1 MSKFIMAIWLPGC
14 GKTTYY
20 NNKLKD
26 DYVHLSSDKLRE
38 EMFGDVNDQEH
49 NTEVFD
55 EMLRRTKKHL
65 KEWDN
70 VYYDATNISAKRRE
84 HLLKQIERLV
94 WEKECLF
101 FAIPIEVVK
110 ERNKNRD
117 RVVPE
122 YVIDRMFKCIEI
134 PAKEEGR
141 DTIRIIRTE
150 EWEWLVLNIMRKLMD
165 MWHDNPHHTLT
176 IWNHMYKAY
185 FACKE
190 NETYKWK
197 NIYDA
202 VLFHD
207 IWKYYTKV
215 FKDSKWNDTEEAH
228 YYWHENVWA
237 YLYLCDRLEW
247 DEELELYNAILI
259 LHHMDYFKWE
269 WYINKIAKKYWEE
282 FMESLQLLHECDTK
296 AH

>member
-1 MSKFIMAIWLPGC
+1 MSKFIMAIGLPGC

-49 NTEVFD
+49 NTEVFE
-55 EMLRRTKKHL
+55 EMFRRTKEHL
-65 KEWDN
+65 IKNEN
-70 VYYDATNISAKRRE
+70 VYYDATNISAKKRI
-84 HLLKQIERLV
+84 HLISQI
-94 WEKECLF
+94 KKYTNDISCIF

-122 YVIDRMFKCIEI
+122 YVIDRMFKHIEI

-141 DTIRIIRTE
+141 DTIKIIRTE
-150 EWEWLVLNIMRKLMD
+150 EWKLLVFNIMTKLMG
-165 MWHDNPHHTLT
+165 MPHDNPHHTLT
-176 IWNHMYKAY
+176 VWEHMYQAY

-197 NIYDA
+197 NIYNA

-247 DEELELYNAILI
+247 DEELELYNAKLI